1 MLTPA
6 IRLRF
11 NPPAEPVLVTAGV
24 PVDVT
29 AGVIDGV
36 AGDGIAVGVRVC
48 VGTEVTVGGGV
59 TRSSNFCPTR
69 ITESAL
75 NPFHAIRSASETS
88 YCPAIHESVSPL

>member
-1 MLTPA
+1 MP
-6 IRLRF
+6 
-11 NPPAEPVLVTAGV
+11 LVDFVSGTGGVTVGAGV
-24 PVDVT
+24 M
-29 AGVIDGV
+29 DGV
-36 AGDGIAVGVRVC
+36 EGDGLAVGVSVC
-48 VGTEVTVGGGV
+48 VGTGVTVGGGV